1 MGEMRR
7 CKTAVLEGRQM
18 ATPGKPGWM
27 NAHLP
32 AAADHHCKQD
42 QLAQLS
48 CLCAD
53 TEVQTAGFSC
63 LGDYNA

>member
-7 CKTAVLEGRQM
+7 CKTAVLEGGQM
-18 ATPGKPGWM
+18 ATPGKPEWV

-32 AAADHHCKQD
+32 AAADHHGKWD

-48 CLCAD
+48 CLHAGP
-53 TEVQTAGFSC
+53 EVQTAGFSY